1 MPGYFRL
8 HPPSILR
15 RWIAARRTRR
25 DRHQALRVLRGM
37 SDWQLADIGIAREQI
52 TEVAAAMAA
61 RGGRRAPADVTA
73 IDTGGQ
79 AVPSSDV
86 PHGTKLAA

>member
-1 MPGYFRL
+1 
-8 HPPSILR
+8 
-15 RWIAARRTRR
+15 
-25 DRHQALRVLRGM
+25 M

-52 TEVAAAMAA
+52 AEVAAAMAA
-61 RGGRRAPADVTA
+61 RGGCRAPADVTA

-79 AVPSSDV
+79 ATTVPSSGV